1 MKTIKDFVKSHPLVS
16 YFVLAFVISW
26 SGILIVAG
34 GPGGI
39 PVNSQPS
46 EMLMPLLLLAMF
58 AGPAVAGILL
68 TGLVY
73 GREGFRDLLTRMTRW
88 RVGARWY
95 AVALLTVP
103 LLVTTVL
110 LALSLRSPELLPSI
124 LTTSDKAA
132 FLLSGIVAGLIAAI
146 FEEIGWT
153 GFAIP
158 GPRVRLGHPAQIRG
172 SGRERRKIMKHNVVR
187 SVLTI
192 LLAAVAVFNIAE
204 GILVLTRV
212 RTPAVYYQGTLFAD
226 ATIPMLL
233 VAIVVG
239 GSSLLAAV
247 TVFTRHAW
255 GVFLAAAAGL
265 IIVAWELIQIV
276 VVGQFS
282 SIMVYIGVAVIALA
296 EYLWTTEFSGQQLPP
311 IKHEVIRIALL
322 VVAAFIAM
330 SAIEGGVAVVGG
342 VDFGYK
348 LPLSWLA
355 GTPFSDYTI
364 PGLALAI
371 VVGGSALIAAAT
383 IFIHREWAVL
393 VSVVAGVV
401 MDGYLLVEIVSI
413 DSKLEDALP
422 TSLAVQLFY
431 FVLGLAL
438 VGLGGLLWM
447 REYRGQPFHLRS
459 SA

>member
-1 MKTIKDFVKSHPLVS
+1 
-16 YFVLAFVISW
+16 
-26 SGILIVAG
+26 
-34 GPGGI
+34 
-39 PVNSQPS
+39 
-46 EMLMPLLLLAMF
+46 
-58 AGPAVAGILL
+58 
-68 TGLVY
+68 
-73 GREGFRDLLTRMTRW
+73 
-88 RVGARWY
+88 
-95 AVALLTVP
+95 
-103 LLVTTVL
+103 
-110 LALSLRSPELLPSI
+110 
-124 LTTSDKAA
+124 
-132 FLLSGIVAGLIAAI
+132 
-146 FEEIGWT
+146 
-153 GFAIP
+153 
-158 GPRVRLGHPAQIRG
+158 
-172 SGRERRKIMKHNVVR
+172 MKHSVVR

-282 SIMVYIGVAVIALA
+282 SIMVCIGLAVIALA

-311 IKHEVIRIALL
+311 IKHEVMRIALL
-322 VVAAFIAM
+322 IVATFIAT
-330 SAIEGGVAVVGG
+330 SAIEGGVAVLGG
-342 VDFGYK
+342 VVFRYK
-348 LPLSWLA
+348 LPLAWLA

-371 VVGGSALIAAAT
+371 VVGGSALLAAAT

-393 VSVVAGVV
+393 VSVVAGLM

-413 DSKLEDALP
+413 DSKLGNALP
-422 TSLAVQLFY
+422 TALAIQLFY
-431 FVLGLAL
+431 LVLGLAL
-438 VGLGGLLWM
+438 SGLAGFLWR
-447 REYRGQPFHLRS
+447 REYSSLHFHLRS